1 MSIFLPGFQA
11 KTEEKEAPSNDSV
24 EKIADESSYCPGD
37 TLQVLTSTM
46 NENQFEFQ
54 DCGLI

>member
-54 DCGLI
+54 VLC

>member
-54 DCGLI
+54 ELC